1 MRRHAGFAARPAV
14 PGDPPESS
22 PRGADRSES
31 AAPRQAVWMRLLAA
45 GIAFGIVLL
54 AGCER
59 PDSVQWG
66 HRGSS
71 MIQLFTPSGVR
82 ALADINAIPEPEP
95 DDPYDPTFPMAT
107 EIHENVQVLTDL
119 NALELARLMNAMVTW
134 IAPEEGCA
142 YCHNPENLADDSKYT
157 KHVSR
162 QMLKMTRDINANWTS
177 HVAETGVTCWT
188 CHRGQPVPTDTWF
201 TAPEPKRPSAH
212 TTGAKAGQNTAGIRN
227 NGNTSLPFDPLT
239 AFLTDDTEIGVQG
252 SQALPHG
259 NRQSTKQTEWT
270 YALMMY
276 MSNSL
281 GVNCTYCHNTR
292 AMGEWDQSTPQRVTA
307 WHGIRMVRDMN
318 QEHLNPLLP
327 LYPEH
332 RLGPTGDAPKAACGT
347 CHKGTYKPL
356 YGESMLADYPALQG
370 VLPGR
375 FSPDPTE
382 GGLIR
387 ISTAPEGA
395 TIATMEERTR
405 MAEAMLAAAAGGP
418 ATVAAT
424 ADGEAPVAAEMQD
437 PAEDATAAA
446 ADADSVAEAETEPS
460 EPTIEAVQKAHSKAM
475 DRAERRLR
483 ALHARLDQ
491 ERTALNQQL
500 VVVRR
505 QRDQAQAELGPG
517 DAERVQA
524 ALSGSAGGM
533 SGQSAVQLMAQP
545 AGGGAS
551 ADDMTV
557 GELDRALGAVL
568 GLVEKLGAVRA
579 QLDAAAT
586 PGASL
591 PAAAPLPALNGSNSV
606 PAPSAPGD
614 TGNGVQPEATVA
626 PMPTAMVEAAATDFG
641 QPTSQAPGIRQ
652 TLIAADAERQID
664 DLEARL
670 RQQIA
675 AMEQQ
680 LAAVR
685 AERDAAVQA
694 LTDAAAGPED
704 GPEDGTDAGTD
715 VGARAEYARALD
727 AEEATL
733 VAMNDG
739 LEQQTQALSE
749 QLAAVRAQRDE
760 QRDALAAAEA
770 KLAAMGARLA
780 QQTHALNQQ
789 LGVVRTQRDGAEAE
803 MLVRVPGSEHRK
815 ALAAAEV
822 QLDAMGA
829 RLAQQTHALNQ
840 QLAVVRSQR
849 DGVAQEVLARV
860 PGDEHRKALAA
871 AEVELAA
878 MGARLAQQTQALNQQ
893 LAVVRSQRDGAEQE
907 VLARVPGNAHRK
919 ALATAE
925 SGLAAMGARL
935 EQQTHA
941 LGQQLAL
948 VRNQRNA
955 AEEALLA
962 SIPAKEHIA
971 AIAAL
976 ETRITAMQARL
987 DQQTHALEQQLVVV
1001 RGQRDGTAEEAR
1013 AQLAA
1018 LEAAHADT
1026 VSGMQQRI
1034 AAAETRLRQERQA
1047 LQQQLVV
1054 VRGQRDSATADTE
1067 TQDPGSADGAAEVV
1081 TLRQAEQAAA
1091 PPTSAEGSATPAQ
1104 ALAEGAAAVG
1114 GEVTDTGI
1122 RVNLGGD
1129 RLSFAS
1135 GSATLPAGELPDLDR
1150 TAELLASRPELT
1162 ARIEGHTDSVGS
1174 AALNQSLSQ
1183 QRAEAVRAALVAR
1196 GIDPARLTA
1205 VGIGPDRPIADNATP
1220 QGRSQNRRV
1229 EILLSSREQVATQE
1243 DRDG

>member
-22 PRGADRSES
+22 PRGADRRES

-71 MIQLFTPSGVR
+71 MIQLFTPSRVR

-162 QMLKMTRDINANWTS
+162 QMLKMTRDINANWSS

-188 CHRGQPVPTDTWF
+188 CHRGQPVPSDVWF
-201 TAPEPKRPSAH
+201 TAAEPRRPSANIS
-212 TTGAKAGQNTAGIRN
+212 GAKAGQNTAGIRN

-252 SQALPHG
+252 SQALPYG

-307 WHGIRMVRDMN
+307 WHGIRMVRAMN
-318 QEHLNPLLP
+318 QEHLQPLLP

-332 RLGPTGDAPKAACGT
+332 RLGPTGDAPKAACAT

-356 YGESMLADYPALQG
+356 YGESMLADYPSLQG

-405 MAEAMLAAAAGGP
+405 MAEAMLAMAAGAPAAGAEAAPAVAQADAAAAAAG
-418 ATVAAT
+418 ADT
-424 ADGEAPVAAEMQD
+424 AQQLASADTTD
-437 PAEDATAAA
+437 PAEGAP
-446 ADADSVAEAETEPS
+446 ADAEDADESAEAEAV
-460 EPTIEAVQKAHSKAM
+460 EPTIADVQKAHAKAM
-475 DRAERRLR
+475 TRAEGRLR
-483 ALHARLDQ
+483 ALQARLDQ

-505 QRDQAQAELGPG
+505 QRD
-517 DAERVQA
+517 A
-524 ALSGSAGGM
+524 AKAP
-533 SGQSAVQLMAQP
+533 P
-545 AGGGAS
+545 AGGEAVATLAPLTQGAAGTAAPS
-551 ADDMTV
+551 AMPLLAQSARTVSTDDMTV

-579 QLDAAAT
+579 QLDAAAAPSAT
-586 PGASL
+586 L
-591 PAAAPLPALNGSNSV
+591 PAAAP
-606 PAPSAPGD
+606 SAPDATLLPTPSQPGD
-614 TGNGVQPEATVA
+614 AGHGAQPGDRIEPQPPTKIEATARGSGVQP
-626 PMPTAMVEAAATDFG
+626 MPLYARVDQSRVAAAAG
-641 QPTSQAPGIRQ
+641 REINAI
-652 TLIAADAERQID
+652 
-664 DLEARL
+664 EARL
-670 RQQIA
+670 EQQIGA
-675 AMEQQ
+675 LEQQ
-680 LAAVR
+680 LAVVR
-685 AERDAAVQA
+685 AERDAALRA
-694 LTDAAAGPED
+694 LTEAGAGADGPTQSVDAATGPER
-704 GPEDGTDAGTD
+704 DA
-715 VGARAEYARALD
+715 ALAAAESSLR
-727 AEEATL
+727 
-733 VAMNDG
+733 AMNER
-739 LEQQTQALSE
+739 LLLQTQALGE
-749 QLAAVRAQRDE
+749 EIAIIHAERDAGHA
-760 QRDALAAAEA
+760 ALAAAEA
-770 KLAAMGARLA
+770 ELTAMGARLA

-789 LGVVRTQRDGAEAE
+789 LHVVRNQRDEAGE
-803 MLVRVPGSEHRK
+803 ALLTRVPGDAHRK
-815 ALAAAEV
+815 ALAAAEAE
-822 QLDAMGA
+822 LTAMGA

-840 QLAVVRSQR
+840 QLHVVRDQR
-849 DGVAQEVLARV
+849 DDAEGALLTRV

-871 AEVELAA
+871 AEAELTA
-878 MGARLAQQTQALNQQ
+878 MGARLAQQTHALNQQ
-893 LAVVRSQRDGAEQE
+893 LEVVRTQRDDAAQE
-907 VLARVPGNAHRK
+907 VLARIPGSEHRS
-919 ALATAE
+919 ALAAAE
-925 SGLAAMGARL
+925 SALAAMGARL

-941 LGQQLAL
+941 LGQQLRL
-948 VRNQRNA
+948 VRTQRDEA
-955 AEEALLA
+955 REEMLA
-962 SIPAKEHIA
+962 RVPAKEHRA

-976 ETRITAMQARL
+976 EARIGAMQARL
-987 DQQTHALEQQLVVV
+987 DQQTLALKQQLVVV
-1001 RGQRDGTAEEAR
+1001 RGQRDGSAEA
-1013 AQLAA
+1013 
-1018 LEAAHADT
+1018 
-1026 VSGMQQRI
+1026 
-1034 AAAETRLRQERQA
+1034 
-1047 LQQQLVV
+1047 
-1054 VRGQRDSATADTE
+1054 
-1067 TQDPGSADGAAEVV
+1067 P
-1081 TLRQAEQAAA
+1081 AA
-1091 PPTSAEGSATPAQ
+1091 PAGTRAVPTSPASPAGPDAASQ
-1104 ALAEGAAAVG
+1104 ALAESAAAAVG
-1114 GEVTDTGI
+1114 GEVTDSGI

-1135 GSATLPAGELPDLDR
+1135 GSATLPTGELPDLDR
-1150 TAELLASRPELT
+1150 TAELLVSRPELT

-1174 AALNQSLSQ
+1174 AALNLSLSQ

-1205 VGIGPDRPIADNATP
+1205 VGIGPDRPIADNGTP
-1220 QGRSQNRRV
+1220 QGRSRNRRV
-1229 EILLSSREQVATQE
+1229 EILLSSQEQVAAQTENQ
-1243 DRDG
+1243 DN